1 MNVSGVPKEIL
12 DKESVQR
19 VMEMLRTNFKAM
31 FETIDTEVIPNIK
44 TDIPEKGKGMEA
56 MILPM
61 MKIQYANVIQMAFN
75 ETYQEYINNATF
87 EFSHGAMFGGGKDD
101 V

>member
-12 DKESVQR
+12 ENESVQR

-31 FETIDTEVIPNIK
+31 FETIDTEVIPK
-44 TDIPEKGKGMEA
+44 VKDDIPDEARVMEDMMVA
-56 MILPM
+56 M

-87 EFSHGAMFGGGKDD
+87 EFSHGAMFGGMEE
-101 V
+101 